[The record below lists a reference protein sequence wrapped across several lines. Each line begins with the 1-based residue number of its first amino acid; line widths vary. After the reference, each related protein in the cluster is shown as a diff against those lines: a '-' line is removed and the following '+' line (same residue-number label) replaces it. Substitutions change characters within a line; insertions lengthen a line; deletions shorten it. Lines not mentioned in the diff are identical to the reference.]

1 MAKSSSSRKKNARG
15 RQNGAAN
22 NSFTHNA
29 SAVKAE
35 FTDVITPFCVN
46 SISRTAEFH
55 KNAVSV
61 AAEQTGE
68 WIAACQDVMSHLPMS
83 PPRMF
88 FDLAAEAVQ
97 ISVETQ
103 KSAVDFVVEQTEAL
117 AEIAK
122 DRAEAYSK
130 VAAGASSAFQAT
142 LMRSVEAQKRVLESA
157 SEQNKAT
164 FAATRRRVG
173 DGPSSVLVDS
183 FERGADTILRTQKSI
198 LEATTHPFTAAKE

>member
-1 MAKSSSSRKKNARG
+1 MPKSSSSRKNNARG
-15 RQNGAAN
+15 RQNGEAKN
-22 NSFTHNA
+22 NFTHNA

-35 FTDVITPFCVN
+35 FADVIIPFMN
-46 SISRTAEFH
+46 GLSRAAEFQ

-68 WIAACQDVMSHLPMS
+68 WIGACKDVMNHFPMS

-88 FDLAAEAVQ
+88 FDLAAQAVQ

-103 KSAVDFVVEQTEAL
+103 KSAVDFVVEQTEAM

-122 DRAEAYSK
+122 DRAETYSK
-130 VAAGASSAFQAT
+130 VAASASSAFQAT
-142 LMRSVEAQKRVLESA
+142 VMRSVEAQKRVLESA
-157 SEQNKAT
+157 SEQNKAI
-164 FAATRRRVG
+164 FAATRRRMG

-183 FERGADTILRTQKSI
+183 FERGADTIVRTQKSI
-198 LEATTHPFTAAKE
+198 LEATTQPFTGAKE